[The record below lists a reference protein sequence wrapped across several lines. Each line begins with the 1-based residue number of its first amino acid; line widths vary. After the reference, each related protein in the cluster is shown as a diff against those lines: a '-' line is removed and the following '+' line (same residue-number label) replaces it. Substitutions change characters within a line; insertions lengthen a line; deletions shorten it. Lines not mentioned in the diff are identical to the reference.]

1 MKKLLVFLLVLSLV
15 GGAQSALAGKRK
27 KKPKPY
33 KSEQVTLAV
42 PHPVAFSNTGS
53 VNSITA
59 KEFENTCALPS
70 SNGLDAYVFEV
81 PAAFKRFDAR
91 VEAIGEGGGPLGYDL
106 DIYLYDASCQV
117 TFPFNAAGT
126 DETGLL
132 PKGTAFILIHNYL
145 GDPGLGAHIEISV

>member
-1 MKKLLVFLLVLSLV
+1 MKKLIVCLMALSLV
-15 GGAQSALAGKRK
+15 AVSQGAWAGKS

-42 PHPVAFSNTGS
+42 PHPVAFSSTGS
-53 VNSITA
+53 VNAITA
-59 KEFENTCALPS
+59 KEFESNCALPS

-81 PAAFKRFDAR
+81 PAAFKKYDAR
-91 VEAIGEGGGPLGYDL
+91 VEAIGEAAGPAGYDL
-106 DIYLYDASCQV
+106 DIYLYDATCKV
-117 TFPFNAAGT
+117 TFAFNAAGT

-145 GDPGLGAHIEISV
+145 GDPALPAHIELSV